1 MRKNRLLF
9 STGIAAIVATGALCA
24 SMSQARE
31 TRRVV
36 PVRSAAPVASIGSF
50 TPAAGD
56 PKLAAIISRSGLPNS
71 GFRFTPAD
79 AGVDKKRPITV
90 AVRARGTRAVT
101 TAAER
106 APGEATATGLALTP
120 IAYNLGVS
128 VGWKRFAVSGDLA
141 KVDLAGLPGSQER
154 VDLGVSYSGK
164 RVSGGVRAAASRPIE
179 NQPKLISDLPSYSV
193 DVGGAYR
200 VTRNLDVTAGVRYR
214 TDRDRLTRLPD
225 ERRDSQAVY
234 IGTAFRF

>member
-1 MRKNRLLF
+1 MQKTRLLLGSGF
-9 STGIAAIVATGALCA
+9 AAIVAAGALCA
-24 SMSQARE
+24 SISQARE
-31 TRRVV
+31 ARRIT

-56 PKLAAIISRSGLPNS
+56 PRLAAIISRSGLPNS

-79 AGVDKKRPITV
+79 TGADKKRPITV
-90 AVRARGTRAVT
+90 AVRARGTRAAAV
-101 TAAER
+101 AER
-106 APGEATATGLALTP
+106 APTGGSTPGLTLAP

-154 VDLGVSYSGK
+154 VDLGVSYTGK
-164 RVSGGVRAAASRPIE
+164 RVSGGVRAAASRPLE
-179 NQPKLISDLPSYSV
+179 SQPKLISDLPSYSV

-200 VTRNLDVTAGVRYR
+200 LTRNLDVTAGVRYR